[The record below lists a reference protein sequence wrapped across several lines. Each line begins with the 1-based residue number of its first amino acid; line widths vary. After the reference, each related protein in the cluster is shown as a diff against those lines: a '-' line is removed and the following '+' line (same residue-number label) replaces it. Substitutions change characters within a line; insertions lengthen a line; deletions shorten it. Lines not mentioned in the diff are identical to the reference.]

1 MLQLHLPA
9 PHLQLAPA
17 AILAAAL
24 LAGCA
29 SSPSATGPQGG
40 AASRGAAPPAPRDTA
55 PLTAPSSSSSP
66 SNAVPKAATPPGGPT
81 AAPADYPYPMDA
93 GGSVV
98 SASLEVSPAAVSGS
112 GGFDLSVTIPV
123 RGWLPGQEVFVY
135 LGSRYLAT
143 LPGPGS
149 TRDVTVPSTRAGSL
163 AVSGFQFPGN
173 SPGAPIDAYGT
184 ATVQVV
190 G

>member
-1 MLQLHLPA
+1 MA
-9 PHLQLAPA
+9 PV
-17 AILAAAL
+17 AIVAAAL

-29 SSPSATGPQGG
+29 SSPSAKAPQDGTVSQGAGG
-40 AASRGAAPPAPRDTA
+40 AAPRAAAPP
-55 PLTAPSSSSSP
+55 TAPSPSSP
-66 SNAVPKAATPPGGPT
+66 PGSAVPKAATPPGGPT

-98 SASLEVSPAAVSGS
+98 SAPLEVNPAAVSGT
-112 GGFDLSVTIPV
+112 GRFDLSVTIPAQ
-123 RGWLPGQEVFVY
+123 GWLPGQEVFVY

-149 TRDVTVPSTRAGSL
+149 SRDLTVPSTPAGAL

-184 ATVQVV
+184 ATVRVV